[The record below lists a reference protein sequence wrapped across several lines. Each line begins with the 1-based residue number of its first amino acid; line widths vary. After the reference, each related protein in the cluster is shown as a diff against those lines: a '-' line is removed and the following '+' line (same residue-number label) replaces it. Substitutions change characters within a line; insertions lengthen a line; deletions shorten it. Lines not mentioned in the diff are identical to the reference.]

1 MTRNY
6 EKLHGTV
13 ERLLCNTKVVPLQ
26 PMLQVLEEIKCETS
40 MEPLRESIELEWFQ
54 HRLTIQKF
62 EHAVTKNYT
71 VEIQLNK

>member
-13 ERLLCNTKVVPLQ
+13 ERLLCNTEVVPFQ
-26 PMLQVLEEIKCETS
+26 PMPQVLEEIKCETS
-40 MEPLRESIELEWFQ
+40 MEPSRQPIQLEWFQ

-62 EHAVTKNYT
+62 EHAVTQIT
-71 VEIQLNK
+71 